1 MFFSFIRIYLFIF
14 LTSWIFIP
22 LLVFSLLRYSLL
34 VTALLC
40 LVTPPIVWAV
50 QWGAGWRGGRINE
63 VFLQENVWQSAKTS
77 GRNNEVTVLPRWP

>member
-1 MFFSFIRIYLFIF
+1 MNFYPVTRF
-14 LTSWIFIP
+14 LVTP
-22 LLVFSLLRYSLL
+22 LLVI

-63 VFLQENVWQSAKTS
+63 VFFFYKKMYGKSAKTS
-77 GRNNEVTVLPRWP
+77 GRNNEVTVLRRWP

>member
-1 MFFSFIRIYLFIF
+1 MNFYPVTRF
-14 LTSWIFIP
+14 LVTP
-22 LLVFSLLRYSLL
+22 LLVI

-63 VFLQENVWQSAKTS
+63 VFFFLQENVWKKRQNKWS
-77 GRNNEVTVLPRWP
+77 